1 MIKKLS
7 LNNSRAYTLK
17 LIELV
22 KAGFEIDMSATGTFY
37 GRIYTIAYEDGVK
50 QDVPAPVVVDETPS
64 KVDSEDNVQEQTEE
78 QVPQAEANE
87 AEKAPVARGRKAS
100 GK

>member
-22 KAGFEIDMSATGTFY
+22 KAGFEIDMTQTGTFY
-37 GRIYTIAYEDGVK
+37 GRIYTIAYEDGVS
-50 QDVPAPVVVDETPS
+50 APVVADEAIA
-64 KVDSEDNVQEQTEE
+64 DSVPEIEVQEAVEE
-78 QVPQAEANE
+78 QSPQEEADE
-87 AEKAPVARGRKAS
+87 AKKPVGRGGRKAS
-100 GK
+100 AK

>member
-1 MIKKLS
+1 
-7 LNNSRAYTLK
+7 LK

-50 QDVPAPVVVDETPS
+50 QDVPAPIVVDEIS
-64 KVDSEDNVQEQTEE
+64 AKVDSEDAVQKTVEE
-78 QVPQAEANE
+78 QVPQEE
-87 AEKAPVARGRKAS
+87 DTKAEKAPLARGRKAS

>member
-22 KAGFEIDMSATGTFY
+22 KAGFEIDMTQTGTFY
-37 GRIYTIAYEDGVK
+37 GRVYTIAYEDGVK
-50 QDVPAPVVVDETPS
+50 QDVPADSVVDKGVGKSLTDTDVP
-64 KVDSEDNVQEQTEE
+64 EQTEE
-78 QVPQAEANE
+78 QVPQTEDT
-87 AEKAPVARGRKAS
+87 EKAPVARGRKPS

>member
-50 QDVPAPVVVDETPS
+50 QDVPAPVVVDKGVGKSLADTDVP
-64 KVDSEDNVQEQTEE
+64 EQTEE
-78 QVPQAEANE
+78 QVPQTEDT
-87 AEKAPVARGRKAS
+87 EKAPVARGRKTS